1 MKKLLAV
8 LLCMMLIVAGC
19 DGYTMQEM
27 DEKLQD
33 NDILYMKLTGV
44 QNVADKPFA
53 LRFEMKN
60 KMEKAQRVTLE
71 GTTINDYHIDPDWE
85 ITLKPGEEKTVI
97 VEWPIEKF
105 DYNGVDVGGVKIID
119 LQMLSYEAEKPDS
132 IIWGYTDLVTIDDS
146 KPYTYTD
153 LEGCPMVLENPDL
166 EIAVLGFEKRADG
179 LAVKVHSENVGES
192 LLDVKMTE
200 AKIDGIP
207 CDGTFAFTVSR
218 GSTYIKDLFFPSEA
232 LEAAGIKDFKKLEW
246 TIAVEDKYDKI
257 EPFTATLA
265 CDITLPAEPA
275 K

>member
-8 LLCMMLIVAGC
+8 LLCVMLIVAGC
-19 DGYTMQEM
+19 GGDTMQKM

-44 QNVADKPFA
+44 QNEAGKPFA
-53 LRFEMKN
+53 LRFDMQN
-60 KMEKAQRVTLE
+60 KMENAQRVTLE

-85 ITLKPGEEKTVI
+85 ITLKPGEKKTVI
-97 VEWPIEKF
+97 AEWPIEKF
-105 DYNGVDVGGVKIID
+105 EYNGVDVGGVKIID
-119 LQMLSYEAEKPDS
+119 LRMVSYDAEKPDM
-132 IIWGYTDLVTIDDS
+132 ILFGWTDLITIDDS

-179 LAVKVHSENVGES
+179 FAVKVHSGNVGES

-207 CDGTFAFTVSR
+207 CEATFEFTVSR
-218 GSTYIKDLFFPSEA
+218 GSTYIKDLFFPNEA

-246 TIAVEDKYDKI
+246 TIAVEDQYDKI

>member
-19 DGYTMQEM
+19 GADTMQKM

-33 NDILYMKLTGV
+33 NDILYMKLTGA

-105 DYNGVDVGGVKIID
+105 EYNGVDVGGVKIID

-179 LAVKVHSENVGES
+179 FAVKVHSENVGES

-207 CDGTFAFTVSR
+207 CEGTFAFTVSR

-246 TIAVEDKYDKI
+246 TIAVEDKYEKI

-265 CDITLPAEPA
+265 CDITLPAEPT

>member
-1 MKKLLAV
+1 
-8 LLCMMLIVAGC
+8 MMLI

-33 NDILYMKLTGV
+33 NDILYMKLTGA

-85 ITLKPGEEKTVI
+85 ITLKPGEKKTVI

-105 DYNGVDVGGVKIID
+105 EYNGVDVGGVNVID

-153 LEGCPMVLENPDL
+153 IEGCPMVLENPDL

-207 CDGTFAFTVSR
+207 CEGTFAFTVSR
-218 GSTYIKDLFFPSEA
+218 GSTYITDLFFPSEA

-265 CDITLPAEPA
+265 CDISLPAEPV

>member
-1 MKKLLAV
+1 
-8 LLCMMLIVAGC
+8 
-19 DGYTMQEM
+19 
-27 DEKLQD
+27 
-33 NDILYMKLTGV
+33 
-44 QNVADKPFA
+44 
-53 LRFEMKN
+53 MKN

-179 LAVKVHSENVGES
+179 FAVKVHSENVGES

-218 GSTYIKDLFFPSEA
+218 GRPISRISSSRAKRSRLRGSKTSKNSSGPSPWRTNMTRLSRLRRHSRA
-232 LEAAGIKDFKKLEW
+232 TSRSLPSRPNNRTSSNVSKTKNRGLDPGFLM
-246 TIAVEDKYDKI
+246 VER
-257 EPFTATLA
+257 A
-265 CDITLPAEPA
+265 
-275 K
+275 